1 VFQNAT
7 AQKKR
12 CGRLGIEGHNKALQ
26 SRCRNIGYNRYD
38 RRVFNSAGKNGG
50 NSAIMMLVVRVMM
63 DEFMELRA
71 DCQDH
76 CPVQHCQ

>member
-1 VFQNAT
+1 MFQNAT
-7 AQKKR
+7 AQKKGCNR
-12 CGRLGIEGHNKALQ
+12 VDIEGHNKAPQ

-38 RRVFNSAGKNGG
+38 WRVFNAAGKNGG

-71 DCQDH
+71 DRQDH

>member
-1 VFQNAT
+1 MFQNAT

-12 CGRLGIEGHNKALQ
+12 CGRLGIEGRKKAPQ
-26 SRCRNIGYNRYD
+26 SRRRNIGYNRYH
-38 RRVFNSAGKNGG
+38 RRVFNAAGKNGR

-63 DEFMELRA
+63 NEFMELRA
-71 DCQDH
+71 DCEDN